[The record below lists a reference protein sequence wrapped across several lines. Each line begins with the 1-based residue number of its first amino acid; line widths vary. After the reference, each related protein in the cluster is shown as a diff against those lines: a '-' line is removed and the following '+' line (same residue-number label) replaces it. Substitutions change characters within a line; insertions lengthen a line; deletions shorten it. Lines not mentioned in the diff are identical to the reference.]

1 MVKLSVIVPVYNAE
15 NYLSR
20 CLDSL
25 LDQGLG
31 EGEMEIICVDDGST
45 DESLALLQRYA
56 DTYSAIKVFSQQN
69 AGAGEARNIGLAH
82 AEGDVLTFCD
92 ADDYLIPNG
101 LRYIL
106 DRFWND
112 QIDVLCHA
120 STTLDAQR
128 LKNWKEENDPTGEI
142 ISEGSG
148 RKIYE
153 RDPKYF
159 VWNTLIRRTYI
170 EDMGLRF
177 QPMAMAE
184 DACFLLELM
193 MTDPRV
199 IDVSSNIY
207 RYTVNKQQ
215 VTRRRDPELMRQCI
229 DAYLCFF
236 LRLRHYDLPGIM
248 KIQKI
253 PFLSRVLSANL
264 DKEEFH
270 KLVPQLKKYD
280 ISTCPYFLYVPI
292 SWVYRTLF
300 VPYILPLIARG
311 K

>member
-45 DESLALLQRYA
+45 DGSLALLQRYA

-92 ADDYLIPNG
+92 ADDYLIQNG

-120 STTLDAQR
+120 STTLDAKK
-128 LKNWKEENDPTGEI
+128 LKTWKEENNLHGEVLFQ
-142 ISEGSG
+142 GDG
-148 RKIYE
+148 REVYE

-159 VWNTLIRRTYI
+159 VWNTLIRRSFL
-170 EDMGLRF
+170 ERHQLRF
-177 QPMAMAE
+177 PSLRMTE
-184 DACFLLELM
+184 DSCFLLELM
-193 MTDPRV
+193 MLRPRC
-199 IDVSSNIY
+199 IDISSNIY
-207 RYTVNKQQ
+207 RYTVNEGQL
-215 VTRRRDPELMRQCI
+215 THRRDPEDMRRYME
-229 DAYLCFF
+229 DYLHF
-236 LRLRHYDLPGIM
+236 LTRLSDFGLKQVIEF
-248 KIQKI
+248 QKR
-253 PFLSRVLSANL
+253 PFYSRALSASLNRSEYAVWSE
-264 DKEEFH
+264 KMSA
-270 KLVPQLKKYD
+270 
-280 ISTCPYFLYVPI
+280 INLYVPPYPCYLVGSLLFRKI
-292 SWVYRTLF
+292 F
-300 VPYILPLIARG
+300 VPYILPCISRG
-311 K
+311 